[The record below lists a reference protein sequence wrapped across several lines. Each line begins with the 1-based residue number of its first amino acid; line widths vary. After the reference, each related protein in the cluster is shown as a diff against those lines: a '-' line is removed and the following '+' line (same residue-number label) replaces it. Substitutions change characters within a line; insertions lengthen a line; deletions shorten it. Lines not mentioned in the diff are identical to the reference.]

1 MSHLSN
7 KRILSN
13 NSPDGHFAAEFM
25 YLWQGNLED
34 DDTTS
39 KSSKH
44 TQSKNIQPKE
54 EIQMFK
60 LIQKQN
66 QILTA
71 QLYKTRRRLKT
82 TKSKQQQEIRNLN
95 AQVEAKASEL
105 NQLMH
110 ELDNVKE
117 VSNDLKVKI
126 NRAIQERDATSDAC
140 LPDGYVIEEVEA

>member
-54 EIQMFK
+54 EIQMLNLFK
-60 LIQKQN
+60 SK
-66 QILTA
+66 
-71 QLYKTRRRLKT
+71 
-82 TKSKQQQEIRNLN
+82 TKS
-95 AQVEAKASEL
+95 
-105 NQLMH
+105 
-110 ELDNVKE
+110 
-117 VSNDLKVKI
+117 
-126 NRAIQERDATSDAC
+126 
-140 LPDGYVIEEVEA
+140 